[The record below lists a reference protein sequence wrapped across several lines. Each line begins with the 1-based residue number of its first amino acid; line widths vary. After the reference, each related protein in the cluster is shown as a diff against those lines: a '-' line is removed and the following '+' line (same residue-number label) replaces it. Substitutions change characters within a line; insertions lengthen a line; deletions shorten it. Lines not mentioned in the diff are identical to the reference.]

1 MLATP
6 AMPAGY
12 QAIDNAARQQL
23 SERSLNGSNIIL
35 KPNEV
40 LTITSLVSSSEPTF
54 VNDKGKKFYSVRLL
68 CASSI
73 KQQGGRLLTVNHFNP
88 YPKDRV
94 GFLNQTSFGE
104 EVSQFQGTVEEF
116 CDWLVGKTLTVKSIE
131 KLPCRK
137 RVGDEVRDT
146 ESYFHSFEFAD
157 IANS

>member
-12 QAIDNAARQQL
+12 QAIDSAARQQL

-35 KPNEV
+35 KENEV
-40 LTITSLVSSSEPTF
+40 ITVNSLVSSSEPSF
-54 VNDKGKKFYSVRLL
+54 IDEKGKRFYSVRLL

-73 KQQGGRLLTVNHFNP
+73 KPNGRLLTVNHFNP

-94 GFLNQTSFGE
+94 GFLNRTDFGE
-104 EVSQFQGTVEEF
+104 EVAQFQGTVEEF
-116 CDWLVGKTLTVKSIE
+116 CDWLVGKTLRVKAID

-146 ESYFHSFEFAD
+146 ESYFHSFEFAEQ
-157 IANS
+157 A